1 MVSAASAAPTMTRS
15 RRSRASNAASLIA
28 RVPAASG
35 GVRPVVLVV
44 DPVRLIEFDR
54 EAGGRRPERALPCL
68 ALLPDEASG
77 QIDVDDVV
85 LARDRVLQ
93 SITAALAHAVDA
105 KRALAPAALD
115 GDLLFQESD
124 DLEGRSEQLPRHPTE
139 LPGEDLGQRLDLLV
153 GGGGVDDEGGF
164 PVALVNRLGPH
175 EDPGALHAGEV
186 GVAAAPLRHREAD
199 ERAAAAVLR
208 IREAAEVAATAEV
221 AVAELVT
228 LPAHLPTG
236 LHRGRHGHLRERV
249 RRTRL
254 SVASLR
260 RRVKRPL
267 RDLRHLDLPTASRP
281 TPRWYDARD
290 RRQ

>member
-15 RRSRASNAASLIA
+15 RRSRASSAASLIV

-44 DPVRLIEFDR
+44 DPVRLVGLYGEV
-54 EAGGRRPERALPCL
+54 GGRRPERALAGL
-68 ALLPDEASG
+68 ALLPDEAGG
-77 QIDVDDVV
+77 QIDVDNMV

-93 SITAALAHAVDA
+93 GFAAGFAHALDA

-115 GDLLFQESD
+115 GDLLFQQTD

-153 GGGGVDDEGGF
+153 GGGGVDDKGGLA
-164 PVALVNRLGPH
+164 VALMNRLGPH

-186 GVAAAPLRHREAD
+186 GVAAAPPRHREAD

-236 LHRGRHGHLRERV
+236 LRRGRHGYLR
-249 RRTRL
+249 
-254 SVASLR
+254 
-260 RRVKRPL
+260 
-267 RDLRHLDLPTASRP
+267 
-281 TPRWYDARD
+281 
-290 RRQ
+290 

>member
-1 MVSAASAAPTMTRS
+1 MTRS
-15 RRSRASNAASLIA
+15 RRSRASNAASLIV
-28 RVPAASG
+28 RVPVASG

-44 DPVRLIEFDR
+44 DPVRLIELDG
-54 EAGGRRPERALPCL
+54 EVGGRRPERALPCL

-153 GGGGVDDEGGF
+153 GGGGVDDKGGLA
-164 PVALVNRLGPH
+164 VALMNRLGPH
-175 EDPGALHAGEV
+175 EDPGALHAGEG
-186 GVAAAPLRHREAD
+186 GVAAAPPRHREAD
-199 ERAAAAVLR
+199 ERAPAAVRR
-208 IREAAEVAATAEV
+208 IRDAAGVDSGRTSMAEPGTIKGEYLENCNCEVLCPCLLGPQNARGGAMARPTEGTCDVPVVFAIERGRCG
-221 AVAELVT
+221 AVALDGTHAALVV
-228 LPAHLPTG
+228 H
-236 LHRGRHGHLRERV
+236 
-249 RRTRL
+249 
-254 SVASLR
+254 
-260 RRVKRPL
+260 
-267 RDLRHLDLPTASRP
+267 
-281 TPRWYDARD
+281 TPG
-290 RRQ
+290 